1 MTEKRVRTE
10 SDSMGPVQIPEEAYW
25 GAQAQRAS
33 MNFNVSPLRIP
44 LPFLRALASIKRA
57 AARTNLELGQLDA
70 KIAGGIE
77 RAASEIVEGRW
88 NDQFPIDVFQTGSG
102 TSWNMN
108 INEVIANRANELLG
122 GQKGSRSPVHP
133 NDHVNKGQSSNDT
146 IPTAMNVAARVEA
159 ARLVAA
165 LGQLESGLGAKAQ
178 ELDGVLKL
186 GRTHLQDAVPMT
198 LGQEFSGYREQ
209 IRKSRGRIE
218 RTFPS
223 LEELAL
229 GGTALGTGI
238 NADPEYAPRT
248 IKALAAEYGV
258 PFRRADN
265 YFEAM
270 GARDSILELAGALN
284 SLAVALMKIAQ
295 DLRLLSSG
303 PRSGIGEIQLP
314 PLQPGSSIMPGKIN
328 PVIPEMMIQVAA
340 HVMGKHLSITIACQ
354 NAPLELNMMQP
365 LLAHEISS
373 ALELLTN
380 AVKAFDERCVRGIT
394 AEVAHCRELI
404 DWSLALVT
412 PLALKVGYDRA
423 AKIAHRAYKE
433 RKKVREVVLEEGIL
447 TEAEADEILDPE
459 SMLGRT

>member
-1 MTEKRVRTE
+1 MSEKSFRTE
-10 SDSMGPVQIPEEAYW
+10 SDSMGTMEVPAEAYW
-25 GAQAQRAS
+25 GAQSQRAAL
-33 MNFNVSPLRIP
+33 NFTVSSLRIP
-44 LPFLRALASIKRA
+44 PAFLRALASVKRA
-57 AARTNLELGQLDA
+57 AARTNRELELLDV
-70 KIAGGIE
+70 KIADAIA
-77 RAASEIVEGRW
+77 RAAGEVIEGKW

-122 GQKGSRSPVHP
+122 GSRGSRSPVHP

-146 IPTAMNVAARVEA
+146 IPTAMNIAARVEA
-159 ARLVAA
+159 QA
-165 LGQLESGLGAKAQ
+165 LAEALKPLEGSLAAKA
-178 ELDGVLKL
+178 EEFDSVLKL

-209 IRKSRGRIE
+209 IRKCRLRIE

-229 GGTALGTGI
+229 GGTALGTGL
-238 NADPEYAPRT
+238 NAHPEYASRT
-248 IKALAAEYGV
+248 IRALAEEFHV

-270 GARDSILELAGALN
+270 AGRDSILELAGALN
-284 SLAVALMKIAQ
+284 SLAVAFMKIAQ

-314 PLQPGSSIMPGKIN
+314 ALQPGSSIMPGKIN

-340 HVMGKHLSITIACQ
+340 HVMGKHLAITIACQ

-365 LLAHEISS
+365 LLAHEITS
-373 ALELLTN
+373 ALELLSN
-380 AVKAFDERCVRGIT
+380 AAKAFDERCVRGIT
-394 AEVAHCRELI
+394 ADAAHCRELI

-412 PLALKVGYDRA
+412 PLALRVGYDRA
-423 AKIAHRAYKE
+423 AKIAHRAYEEK
-433 RKKVREVVLEEGIL
+433 KKVRDVILEEGVL
-447 TEAEADEILDPE
+447 SREEADQILDPQ